1 MKKIYIKPAIDVVDL
16 NMEAAVLAGSDP
28 AGNVYNQNDNGIRD
42 NLENKGQLPGDV
54 KEAAKQYNA
63 WETWD

>member
-16 NMEAAVLAGSDP
+16 NMEAAVLAGSGD
-28 AGNVYNQNDNGIRD
+28 GNVLYQNSNEVRD
-42 NLENKGQLPGDV
+42 KLESKGQLPSDV

>member
-16 NMEAAVLAGSDP
+16 NMEAAVLAGSG
-28 AGNVYNQNDNGIRD
+28 GNVLYKNSNDVRD
-42 NLENKGQLPGDV
+42 KLENKGQLPGNV
-54 KEAAKQYNA
+54 TEAAKQYNA